1 MTSASTPPADASGA
15 VSPPERGVFGFL
27 LLWFGQ
33 FVSLVGSRFTGFAFG
48 IYLYQQT
55 QSASAIAA
63 VALLGGL
70 PALLLAPVAGA
81 LVDRWDRRKVM
92 LASNTL
98 TGLVSLGAGLF
109 LTLTDRSLSQWFI
122 YAYVGFEAILQ
133 AFHWPAYMAATPL
146 LLPKKHIGRASGLVQ
161 LGMAFSGVLAP
172 LPAPWLLATFGAT
185 GIIWIDAATF
195 FFAAVTL
202 LFVRI
207 PKPSEWRKPQAE
219 GATAA
224 PTVPTPP
231 APAPAPMSGGI
242 GKTLRGDVR
251 EGWQFIRE
259 RPGLFALLLYF
270 AAINLAFSMG
280 TVLLTPLI
288 LSFATQGTLA
298 SIASAGSAGFFAGG
312 LLMTLTGGPK
322 RRMPALVGG
331 GLMLGAALLMAAKPW
346 PWLIGVGLFLG
357 LFSIPVLNAAS
368 QTIWLVKTPPE
379 LQGRVFSVR
388 RMIATFT
395 MPVGQL
401 LAGPLADYVFRPLLV
416 VGGPLAGS
424 VGAFVGVG
432 PGRGIAL
439 LYMVIALLPISA
451 ALWCGLNPKVR
462 NLETDVADAI

>member
-1 MTSASTPPADASGA
+1 VTSASHPPADASSSGN
-15 VSPPERGVFGFL
+15 PPERGVFGFL

-48 IYLYQQT
+48 IYLFQQT

-92 LASNTL
+92 LASNCL

-161 LGMAFSGVLAP
+161 LGMAFAGVLAP
-172 LPAPWLLATFGAT
+172 LPAPWLLSTFGAT

-195 FFAAVTL
+195 FFAAATL

-207 PKPSEWRKPQAE
+207 PKPSEWRKPQTD
-219 GATAA
+219 GAA
-224 PTVPTPP
+224 PAAPPPTPAGS
-231 APAPAPMSGGI
+231 APSGI
-242 GKTLRGDVR
+242 RQTLRGDVR
-251 EGWQFIRE
+251 EGWQFIRQ
-259 RPGLFALLLYF
+259 RPGLLALLLYF
-270 AAINLAFSMG
+270 AAINLAFSMA

-298 SIASAGSAGFFAGG
+298 SIASAGSAGFFVGG

-331 GLMLGAALLMAAKPW
+331 GLLLGAALLMAAKPW

-439 LYMVIALLPISA
+439 LYMVIAILPIAA

-462 NLETDVADAI
+462 NVETDVADAI